1 MKKEE
6 IIGTL
11 NEFFGFEVKW
21 DKLNKEEL
29 QKIYEFLNDPQ
40 KIIGRL
46 IELMGI
52 EDFVKTVNNT
62 VLHKLVDEK
71 PFRKLLKE
79 LLLRK

>member
-71 PFRKLLKE
+71 PFRKFLKE
-79 LLLRK
+79 LLLGK